1 MVKVSDYII
10 QYLEQLG
17 VGHMFMLPGGG
28 AMHLND
34 SLGKSQKIQ
43 YVVCLHEQAC
53 AIAAEAYARVTNK
66 PGLLM
71 VTTGPG
77 GTNAVTGV
85 AAAYVESTPMIVLS
99 GQVKMADQIRNQGIR
114 QQGMQEVDIVSIV
127 KPITK
132 YAVMV
137 TGPETIKYHLDKAV
151 YEAMNGRKGP
161 VWLDLPLDVQAS
173 MIDENTLAGWEPE
186 RNTQNE
192 EGNHAAAGSGALHL
206 GFLDR
211 MPWTAEC
218 EISDSRPDRSE
229 MENGTGDFEVLPAA
243 LGRQELEQQVLQVI
257 ERLNASERPVLLA
270 GNGIR
275 LSEGIEVFEELA
287 DCLSIPI
294 LTTWNGIDL
303 IEETHPLFFGRPGG
317 MGQRY
322 ANFMQQNSD
331 FFLSIGARMNL
342 LQTGYNFDGFARE
355 AVKVMV
361 DIDENELKKI
371 NVRPQISICADAKDF
386 MELLLKHKDKIH
398 KKNRSQWIA
407 YGKRMKEKYPVV
419 QKEYWEQKENV
430 NTYALLDV
438 ITEQMKE
445 NDIYVSGSSGTCIDV
460 SMQTFR
466 VKKGQRVF
474 ATKGLASM
482 GFGVP
487 ATIGACLAGNGR
499 RTVCVNG
506 DGGFQM
512 NIQELETIRRLDLPI
527 KIFVLN
533 NQGYAQIHATQK
545 NIFQGHYVACDEGS
559 NLTLS
564 PISDVAA
571 AYGLKTVKIQNNQ
584 ELQEKVR
591 EVLAYDGP
599 VVCEVI
605 VPIELS
611 AFPKQVSYKR
621 ADGQMESLPL
631 EYMNPP
637 LSEKEMQ
644 ENMLIG
650 MYQKE

>member
-1 MVKVSDYII
+1 MKLSDYVIK
-10 QYLEQLG
+10 YLEQLN
-17 VGHMFMLPGGG
+17 VKHMFMLPGGG

-34 SLGKSQKIQ
+34 SLGKSEKIQ

-53 AIAAEAYARVTNK
+53 AIAAEAYARVTNQ

-77 GTNAVTGV
+77 GTNALTGV
-85 AAAYVESTPMIVLS
+85 AAAYIESTPMIVIS
-99 GQVKMADQIRNQGIR
+99 GQVKIMDQIRDQGIR
-114 QQGMQEVDIVSIV
+114 QQGMQELDIISIV

-137 TGPETIKYHLDKAV
+137 TKPEEIRYHLDRAV
-151 YEAMNGRKGP
+151 YEATTGRKGP
-161 VWLDLPLDVQAS
+161 VWLDLPLDIQAMQVDEESLTGWQPETADAQDVQAA
-173 MIDENTLAGWEPE
+173 D
-186 RNTQNE
+186 
-192 EGNHAAAGSGALHL
+192 AA
-206 GFLDR
+206 
-211 MPWTAEC
+211 
-218 EISDSRPDRSE
+218 
-229 MENGTGDFEVLPAA
+229 
-243 LGRQELEQQVLQVI
+243 LEQQVLKI
-257 ERLNASERPVLLA
+257 IDELNHASRPVLLA

-275 LSEGIEVFEELA
+275 LAEAIPEFEKLVDVLGIPV
-287 DCLSIPI
+287 

-303 IEETHPLFFGRPGG
+303 IGEDHPLFFGRPGG

-322 ANFMQQNSD
+322 ANFVQQNSD

-361 DIDENELKKI
+361 DIDVNELHKI
-371 NVRPQISICADAKDF
+371 NVRPQIAVCADAKAF
-386 MELLLKHKDKIH
+386 IRCMLKHADRIEKRDH
-398 KKNRSQWIA
+398 SEWIA
-407 YGKRMKEKYPVV
+407 YAGRMKEKYPVV
-419 QKEYWEQKENV
+419 LKKYWEQQDEV

-438 ITEQMKE
+438 ITEQMSE

-474 ATKGLASM
+474 STKGLASM

-487 ATIGACLAGNGR
+487 ATIGACLAGNRR

-512 NIQELETIRRLDLPI
+512 NIQELETIHRLNLPI

-533 NQGYAQIHATQK
+533 NHGYAQIHATQK
-545 NIFQGHYVACDEGS
+545 NIFAGHYVACDEAS
-559 NLTLS
+559 QLTLS

-571 AYGLKTVKIQNNQ
+571 AYRLKTVQIYHND
-584 ELQEKVR
+584 ELKEKVH

-599 VVCEVI
+599 VICEVF
-605 VPIELS
+605 VPIDLS

-621 ADGQMESLPL
+621 SDGQMESLPL
-631 EYMNPP
+631 EYMNPMLP
-637 LSEKEMQ
+637 EEEME
-644 ENMLIG
+644 ENMLIQG
-650 MYQKE
+650 YMQK